1 MENKPRSTHTQEPRG
16 AATFAWVKLKKGQ
29 GMASPFVNKHLWPVL
44 NARWRGVECT
54 ILTQLCQH
62 RNISK
67 QAILTQKQI
76 WAWKSY
82 LTRNWILQA
91 IKKENI
97 PQSQAIEAQGPQQEW
112 QRWQNVQEDERGS
125 AGDQEEEDDGD
136 DGGDDDGDDHAPFS
150 SCLGSHLSAMDSS
163 SPCQLLLA
171 IDSGAHSSLPPTRS
185 SRQLPPSSGFVTFKR
200 KALAFPS
207 RSRIFEVF
215 SSKSSWI

>member
-1 MENKPRSTHTQEPRG
+1 M
-16 AATFAWVKLKKGQ
+16 
-29 GMASPFVNKHLWPVL
+29 
-44 NARWRGVECT
+44 
-54 ILTQLCQH
+54 
-62 RNISK
+62 
-67 QAILTQKQI
+67 
-76 WAWKSY
+76 
-82 LTRNWILQA
+82 
-91 IKKENI
+91 
-97 PQSQAIEAQGPQQEW
+97 
-112 QRWQNVQEDERGS
+112 QEDERGG

-136 DGGDDDGDDHAPFS
+136 DGGGDDDGDDHAPFS